1 MKRGVISLALLLT
14 ISLIPAVAP
23 INSSAVENGVLLDG
37 DENAVYLLDGS
48 VNAFLYKPQI
58 AFTSAHGTA
67 EWGKGELFVNT
78 SSGKKVKLERILL
91 APGFKERSVSREA
104 IEAGK
109 AVLSRSNDFAIL
121 ILAEPI
127 PMTNSVELFNANQL
141 AEVLRS
147 QEPVY
152 SIGYSSYDST
162 RRRDQ
167 RPRRLE
173 AKMIEKES
181 AKAIYEKYYAT
192 GHPNW
197 GPRGSTFELID
208 IQLVH
213 SPKTGSGCDGDS
225 GSGFYLQRGS
235 TKVYLGPAGAHS
247 VGIPN
252 CGQPG
257 FWGEYGNAF
266 AVEPVYKHLDL
277 IREAELIVDQMV
289 IKASEAKAAT
299 ELKAKQEA
307 EAKAKAEAE
316 AKAKAEAEAKA
327 KAEAEAKAKAEAEAK
342 ANAEAEAKA
351 KAEAEAKAKLEASKK
366 KSTITCV
373 KGKLIKKV
381 TAVNPKCPKRYKKK

>member
-1 MKRGVISLALLLT
+1 MKRILV
-14 ISLIPAVAP
+14 SLILVVCLAFTGLLPLF
-23 INSSAVENGVLLDG
+23 AVENGVLLDA

-78 SSGKKVKLERILL
+78 SSGKKVKLDRILL
-91 APGFKERSVSREA
+91 ASGFKERSVSREA
-104 IEAGK
+104 IDAGK

-127 PMTNSVELFNANQL
+127 PMTNSVELIKADQL
-141 AEVLRS
+141 ADVLRN
-147 QEPVY
+147 QELVY
-152 SIGYSSYDST
+152 SIGYSSFDST
-162 RRRDQ
+162 RKKDQ
-167 RPRRLE
+167 RPRQLQ
-173 AKMIEKES
+173 AKMIEKEL
-181 AKAIYEKYYAT
+181 AKIIYESYYVT

-208 IQLVH
+208 IQLMH
-213 SPKTGSGCDGDS
+213 SPTTGSGCDGDS
-225 GSGFYLQRGS
+225 GSGFFLKRGT

-277 IREAELIVDQMV
+277 IREAEMIVNQMV
-289 IKASEAKAAT
+289 IKDAELKAKQDAEAKVAA

-307 EAKAKAEAE
+307 EAKAAAELKAKQEAE
-316 AKAKAEAEAKA
+316 AKAAVELKAKQEAEAAA
-327 KAEAEAKAKAEAEAK
+327 KAAAAKKI
-342 ANAEAEAKA
+342 
-351 KAEAEAKAKLEASKK
+351 
-366 KSTITCV
+366 TITCV
-373 KGKLIKKV
+373 KGKIIKKV
-381 TAVNPKCPKRYKKK
+381 TATKPKCPMGFKKK

>member
-1 MKRGVISLALLLT
+1 MKRRVISLSLLLS
-14 ISLIPAVAP
+14 ISLISAVAP
-23 INSSAVENGVLLDG
+23 INSSAVENGVLLEG

-91 APGFKERSVSREA
+91 APGFKERSVNQEA
-104 IEAGK
+104 IAAGK
-109 AVLSRSNDFAIL
+109 AVASRSNDFAIL
-121 ILAEPI
+121 ILAEPL
-127 PMTNSVELFNANQL
+127 PMTNSVELFTANRL
-141 AEVLRS
+141 AEVIRS

-162 RRRDQ
+162 RKKDQ

-181 AKAIYEKYYAT
+181 AKVIYEKYYAT
-192 GHPNW
+192 WHPNW

-213 SPKTGSGCDGDS
+213 SPTTGSGCDGDS

-277 IREAELIVDQMV
+277 IKEAELFVDQMV
-289 IKASEAKAAT
+289 IKASEAKAAA
-299 ELKAKQEA
+299 ELKAKAEEEA
-307 EAKAKAEAE
+307 KAKAEEEAKAKAEEEAKAKAEAE
-316 AKAKAEAEAKA
+316 AKAM
-327 KAEAEAKAKAEAEAK
+327 
-342 ANAEAEAKA
+342 
-351 KAEAEAKAKLEASKK
+351 LEAAKK

-373 KGKLIKKV
+373 KGKLTKKV
-381 TAVNPKCPKRYKKK
+381 TAVKPKCPKGYKKK

>member
-1 MKRGVISLALLLT
+1 
-14 ISLIPAVAP
+14 
-23 INSSAVENGVLLDG
+23 
-37 DENAVYLLDGS
+37 
-48 VNAFLYKPQI
+48 
-58 AFTSAHGTA
+58 
-67 EWGKGELFVNT
+67 
-78 SSGKKVKLERILL
+78 
-91 APGFKERSVSREA
+91 
-104 IEAGK
+104 
-109 AVLSRSNDFAIL
+109 
-121 ILAEPI
+121 
-127 PMTNSVELFNANQL
+127 
-141 AEVLRS
+141 
-147 QEPVY
+147 
-152 SIGYSSYDST
+152 
-162 RRRDQ
+162 
-167 RPRRLE
+167 
-173 AKMIEKES
+173 MIEKES

>member
-1 MKRGVISLALLLT
+1 
-14 ISLIPAVAP
+14 
-23 INSSAVENGVLLDG
+23 
-37 DENAVYLLDGS
+37 
-48 VNAFLYKPQI
+48 
-58 AFTSAHGTA
+58 
-67 EWGKGELFVNT
+67 
-78 SSGKKVKLERILL
+78 
-91 APGFKERSVSREA
+91 
-104 IEAGK
+104 
-109 AVLSRSNDFAIL
+109 
-121 ILAEPI
+121 
-127 PMTNSVELFNANQL
+127 
-141 AEVLRS
+141 
-147 QEPVY
+147 
-152 SIGYSSYDST
+152 SYDST
-162 RRRDQ
+162 RKKDQ

-181 AKAIYEKYYAT
+181 AKLIYEKYYST

-213 SPKTGSGCDGDS
+213 SPTTGSGCDGDS

-252 CGQPG
+252 CGNPG

-289 IKASEAKAAT
+289 FKASEAKAAK

-307 EAKAKAEAE
+307 EAKAKVEAE
-316 AKAKAEAEAKA
+316 AKAKAEVEAKA
-327 KAEAEAKAKAEAEAK
+327 I
-342 ANAEAEAKA
+342 
-351 KAEAEAKAKLEASKK
+351 LEALKR

-373 KGKLIKKV
+373 KGKLTKKV
-381 TAVNPKCPKRYKKK
+381 TAVKPKCPSGYKKK

>member
-1 MKRGVISLALLLT
+1 MKRILTSVTLVLCLALTGLL
-14 ISLIPAVAP
+14 PAF
-23 INSSAVENGVLLDG
+23 AVENGVLLDG

-58 AFTSAHGTA
+58 VFTSAHGTA

-78 SSGKKVKLERILL
+78 SSGKKVKLEHILL

-127 PMTNSVELFNANQL
+127 PMTSSVELIKADQL
-141 AEVLRS
+141 ADVLRS

-152 SIGYSSYDST
+152 SIGYSSSDNT
-162 RRRDQ
+162 RKKDQ
-167 RPRRLE
+167 RPRQLQ

-181 AKAIYEKYYAT
+181 AKKIYESYYVT

-213 SPKTGSGCDGDS
+213 SPTTGSGCDGDS
-225 GSGFYLQRGS
+225 GSGYFLKRGS
-235 TKVYLGPAGAHS
+235 KKVYLGPAGAHS

-257 FWGEYGNAF
+257 FWGALGNAF

-277 IREAELIVDQMV
+277 IKEAEMIVNQMV
-289 IKASEAKAAT
+289 IKASEAKAAAELKAKQESEARAAAELKAKQEAEAQAAA

-307 EAKAKAEAE
+307 EAKATAT
-316 AKAKAEAEAKA
+316 
-327 KAEAEAKAKAEAEAK
+327 
-342 ANAEAEAKA
+342 
-351 KAEAEAKAKLEASKK
+351 KK
-366 KSTITCV
+366 ITITCV
-373 KGKLIKKV
+373 KEKLTKKV
-381 TAVNPKCPKRYKKK
+381 TAVKPKCPTGYRVKK

>member
-1 MKRGVISLALLLT
+1 MKRIPISVILVLGIAIAGLF
-14 ISLIPAVAP
+14 PA
-23 INSSAVENGVLLDG
+23 NAVENGLLLDG

-78 SSGKKVKLERILL
+78 SSGKRVKLERILL

-104 IEAGK
+104 IDSGK

-127 PMTNSVELFNANQL
+127 PMTNTVELIKAEQL
-141 AEVLRS
+141 ASVISNKEA
-147 QEPVY
+147 VY
-152 SIGYSSYDST
+152 GIGYSSFDST
-162 RRRDQ
+162 RRKDQ
-167 RPRRLE
+167 RPRQLE
-173 AKMIEKES
+173 AKMIEKET
-181 AKAIYEKYYAT
+181 AKTIYEKYYSV

-213 SPKTGSGCDGDS
+213 SPTTGSGCDGDS
-225 GSGFYLQRGS
+225 GSGYFLKRGN
-235 TKVYLGPAGAHS
+235 TKVYLGPGGAHA

-257 FWGEYGNAF
+257 FWGEFGNAF
-266 AVEPVYKHLDL
+266 AIEPAYKHLDL
-277 IREAELIVDQMV
+277 IREAEMIVDQMV
-289 IKASEAKAAT
+289 IKAAEAKVAA

-307 EAKAKAEAE
+307 EAAAKIAADLRAKQEAE
-316 AKAKAEAEAKA
+316 AKVAAT
-327 KAEAEAKAKAEAEAK
+327 
-342 ANAEAEAKA
+342 
-351 KAEAEAKAKLEASKK
+351 K
-366 KSTITCV
+366 KSTLICT
-373 KGKLIKKV
+373 KGKQTKKV
-381 TAVNPKCPKRYKKK
+381 TAVKPKCPAGFKVKN